1 MTASTT
7 GRDLKG
13 LDLESRQMVID
24 TVRQLRK
31 RFLTKKKILEFDKN
45 EIFPEDTI
53 RELLGEDIGLQLLFI
68 PEEYGGIGGGAR
80 DCCEVIREISNICLG
95 IATGFFAI
103 QLGSD
108 PILVGA
114 TEEQKHKW
122 LGSLAEGKSLVAYAV
137 TEAGAGSNLAAL
149 KTKADP
155 VKNDAGEIIG
165 YNINGTKQFI
175 STGGYAD
182 FITVL
187 ANTPD
192 GPSFFIVEK
201 GTEGFVQAK
210 GEEKHGIR
218 ASNTSPLS
226 FTDVFVPIE
235 NLIGGVPGEGMKQA
249 NKVFGYTRLMVAAMG
264 LGAGQE
270 ALSIVIPY
278 AKERIQFGSTL
289 SEKQGYTHKLVVP
302 NAVRLEAAAAYIEEI
317 AERLDAGED
326 DLQVEGSIA
335 KFFATEAANKTADDA
350 IQALGGYGY
359 ICEFEVEKIKR
370 DVKITCIYEGTS
382 EIQQNII
389 STFRWKITRKTKG
402 KYYGDISSEM
412 KELNNTLN
420 DAGCKFYGLA
430 AKALNDTIMVVHDNK
445 LTKQQHIMFAL
456 SKMMTHVEV
465 GASMARKAKS
475 LVEEGD
481 PKAEKIKAMSR
492 IFANEVVQVIAHNV
506 LEILMGSG
514 AFDQKTVSDFME
526 TISYNKLLCSY
537 ENVIKDMDMVADILF
552 ER

>member
-1 MTASTT
+1 MTTSTS
-7 GRDLKG
+7 GRNFKG
-13 LDLESRQMVID
+13 LDLESRQMIID

-31 RFLTKKKILEFDKN
+31 RLLTKERILEFDKN

-53 RELLGEDIGLQLLFI
+53 RELLGENIGLQLLFI

-122 LGSLAEGKSLVAYAV
+122 LGSLAEGKTLVAYAV

-155 VKNDAGEIIG
+155 VTNDAGEIIG

-187 ANTPD
+187 ANTPE

-201 GTEGFVQAK
+201 GTEGFVQGK

-235 NLIGGVPGEGMKQA
+235 NLIGGVPGEGMRQA

-264 LGAGQE
+264 LGAGE
-270 ALSIVIPY
+270 AALDIAIPY
-278 AKERIQFGSTL
+278 AKERIQFGSPL
-289 SEKQGYTHKLVVP
+289 SEKQGYTHKLIVP
-302 NAVRLEAAAAYIEEI
+302 NAVRLEAATAYMEEV
-317 AERLDAGED
+317 AQRLDSGED

-359 ICEFEVEKIKR
+359 IHEFEVEKIKR

-412 KELNNTLN
+412 AELNNTLN

-430 AKALNDTIMVVHDNK
+430 ARALNDTIMLVHDNK
-445 LTKQQHIMFAL
+445 LTRKQHIMFAL
-456 SKMMTHVEV
+456 SDIMTHVEV

-475 LVEEGD
+475 LVEAGD
-481 PKAEKIKAMSR
+481 PEAEKIKAMSR
-492 IFANEVVQVIAHNV
+492 IFANETAQVVTHNI
-506 LEILMGSG
+506 LKILMGSG
-514 AFDQKTVSDFME
+514 VFDQKIVSDFME
-526 TISYNKLLCSY
+526 TISYNKLLGSY